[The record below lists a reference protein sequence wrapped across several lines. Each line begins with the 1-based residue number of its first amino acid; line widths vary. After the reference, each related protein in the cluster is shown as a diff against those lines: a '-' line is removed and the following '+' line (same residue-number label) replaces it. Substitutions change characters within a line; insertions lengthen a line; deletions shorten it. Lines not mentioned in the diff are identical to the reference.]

1 MKDFQLRFSHIS
13 LGRLNNTYFVL
24 ACLFSELLSGQTEGN
39 QEHSGDINLL
49 QDPRGKQN
57 LLSAGILSTV
67 VTFMNAFE
75 IRPYTTQLIQEATI
89 CAVETHEQ
97 WHPHKHQPITGH
109 CYSKQEA

>member
-75 IRPYTTQLIQEATI
+75 IRPYTTQLVQEATI
-89 CAVETHEQ
+89 WAVEIHEQ
-97 WHPHKHQPITGH
+97 WHLYKHQLITEH

>member
-1 MKDFQLRFSHIS
+1 M
-13 LGRLNNTYFVL
+13 NNTYFVL

-39 QEHSGDINLL
+39 HEHSGNINLL

-57 LLSAGILSTV
+57 LFLSSAGILSTV
-67 VTFMNAFE
+67 VTFTEMNAFE

-89 CAVETHEQ
+89 WAVEIHEQ
-97 WHPHKHQPITGH
+97 WHLYKHQLITGH